1 VETGQ
6 LLPKA
11 REHLAVL
18 ERLCPQGCE
27 EREDLKKANR
37 GSPGHAQGRL

>member
-18 ERLCPQGCE
+18 ERLCPQACE
-27 EREDLKKANR
+27 EREDLEKAIAAAR
-37 GSPGHAQGRL
+37 PRPRPT